1 MVNKYYFQ
9 GDISVESVNNLIE
22 VLNGFEGAVD
32 LWFSSCGGHPSS
44 MRFLISYLNSRKDEI
59 KITLTDEI
67 CSAATLLLID
77 FEGVLE
83 YNDLDFILF
92 HMFDRER
99 YPLRQSGSVSDNK
112 IQKQDLK
119 GNIEMAL
126 KFREKNI
133 LTKEQSRKFLKGKD
147 VVLYEKQIRKLWKTS
162 EQEI

>member
-1 MVNKYYFQ
+1 MVNTYYYQ

-22 VLNGFEGAVD
+22 VLNGFEGSVD

-112 IQKQDLK
+112 LQKQDLK
-119 GNIEMAL
+119 GNIEMVL

-147 VVLYEKQIRKLWKTS
+147 VVLYEKEIRKLWKTS
-162 EQEI
+162 EQVI